1 MKRIISLVALMLI
14 VTSGSAFA
22 AAFTSGSTNTN
33 GTGQSIYGGVDA
45 TTAAGTTAPMLGRLS
60 KGVQFGAA
68 FSNTTYAH
76 TTKHSGGT
84 KMYGTAQNS
93 TAIYS
98 QDATAIAAP
107 STSDANAFATG
118 WTAM

>member
-22 AAFTSGSTNTN
+22 AAFATGATNTN
-33 GTGQSIYGGVDA
+33 GIGETVYGGVDT
-45 TTAAGTTAPMLGRLS
+45 TTAAASTAPVLGRLS
-60 KGVQFGAA
+60 KGVHFGANYT
-68 FSNTTYAH
+68 NTTYAH
-76 TTKHSGGT
+76 ATKHSGGT

-107 STSDANAFATG
+107 SANNASAFQTG

>member
-22 AAFTSGSTNTN
+22 TAFATGATDTN
-33 GTGQSIYGGVDA
+33 GTGETVYGGVDA
-45 TTAAGTTAPMLGRLS
+45 TTAAGTTAPVLGRLS
-60 KGVQFGAA
+60 KGVHFGAA
-68 FSNTTYAH
+68 FSATTYAL